1 MTKSVMRPDTNLF
14 VSGHM
19 TDAHHERRAQ
29 PGANVL
35 CDSTGSHVW
44 TELVMR
50 PCTNLFVYG
59 HMTDSVSISRKG
71 LEQLRYE

>member
-1 MTKSVMRPDTNLF
+1 
-14 VSGHM
+14 M

-35 CDSTGSHVW
+35 CVSTGSHVW
-44 TELVMR
+44 TECIMR
-50 PCTNLFVYG
+50 PRECAVRQHRSHVWVRL
-59 HMTDSVSISRKG
+59 SRKG

>member
-1 MTKSVMRPDTNLF
+1 
-14 VSGHM
+14 M